1 MNAPT
6 TTVSTT
12 PALSERKIRSSRNGD
27 EAVCREADLKI
38 AAIVEDVL
46 AGRRGE
52 KSARAEIAGI
62 LCSTTILASVA
73 AQAQATA
80 SEREELEGSLRYLML
95 RKILEANGEKN
106 LNFQMLRGKSA
117 CGWFRQ
123 FARKASPSELRNV
136 RGANRRFGV
145 PIDTNDMDYQKFVEL
160 ATPEAVNAPFA
171 ANLAQYNSPEDLAA
185 EENASSL
192 IEEYIETARYLRGPR
207 VTFIKADVLRR
218 FFSLPNATRLP
229 SPTDRSYVLDQL
241 ESDEKVAYKS
251 ASIAF
256 RLRMGEL
263 DPEDVKTDRRMIA
276 IWNNHD
282 DESLENLLDR
292 PREVAHTLAVVAS
305 MQRPRPNSVALN
317 RFRRLVSVV
326 SELPGWKDVAKTL
339 ADAYIATE
347 FNALSSYNEHRLSE
361 DEVAELHAQ
370 HELDKAKWGPAVEA
384 AAEFIGAPVGVTEAA
399 IRRTLDHHAMA
410 AGAIE
415 PSGFKSPETKAKRAA
430 KK

>member
-1 MNAPT
+1 MSLETRMNAPT
-6 TTVSTT
+6 TTRRPT
-12 PALSERKIRSSRNGD
+12 IRNAD
-27 EAVCREADLKI
+27 EAITREADAKI
-38 AAIVEDVL
+38 AVIVDDVL
-46 AGRRGE
+46 SGRRGE

-62 LCSTTILASVA
+62 LCGTNILASVA
-73 AQAQATA
+73 AQAQASA
-80 SEREELEGSLRYLML
+80 SEREELEGCLRYLML

-106 LNFQMLRGKSA
+106 LNFEMLKGKSA

-123 FARKASPSELRNV
+123 FARKASASELRNV
-136 RGANRRFGV
+136 RGANRRFGS
-145 PIDTNDMDYQKFVEL
+145 PIDTNDLDYQKFAEL
-160 ATPEAVNAPFA
+160 ATPEAVSAPFA
-171 ANLAQYNSPEDLAA
+171 ANLQQYNSPEDLVAD
-185 EENASSL
+185 ETASSL
-192 IEEYIETARYLRGPR
+192 IEEYTETARYLRGTR
-207 VTFIKADVLRR
+207 RTFIKADVLRR

-229 SPTDRSYVLDQL
+229 SPADRSFVLDQL
-241 ESDEKVAYKS
+241 ENDEKVAYKS

-263 DPEDVKTDRRMIA
+263 DPEDVTTDRRMIA
-276 IWNNHD
+276 IWNSHD

-317 RFRRLVSVV
+317 RFRRLVSVI
-326 SELPGWKDVAKTL
+326 SELPGWKDVAKDL

-347 FNALSSYNEHRLSE
+347 FNALSSYNEHRLSD
-361 DEVAELHAQ
+361 DEIDELNAQ

-384 AAEFIGAPVGVTEAA
+384 AAAFTGAPVGSTEAA

-415 PSGFKSPETKAKRAA
+415 QAGFKGSDKKGRRAA